1 VPSGSGAIALGPERP
16 ILTVERVRAAGAG
29 TFEVA
34 RVSIARMDASE
45 LKRAACAAVDEIRD
59 DLLQLSHRIH
69 AKPELAFEER
79 EAAALLSASIRRSG
93 LAVEVGAYGLETAFA
108 AEFGSGDAGCVA
120 ILAEYDALPEIGHAC
135 GHNIIASAAIGAGLA
150 LFGLADRLPGR
161 VRILGTPA
169 EERGGGKELMAR
181 EGAFD
186 GVDAAMM
193 VHPAGANLVT
203 MPSLACSE
211 LDVGYRGRASHA
223 SAMPEQGINA
233 LDALVIAYQAIGA
246 LRQHIGLFERI
257 HGIITD
263 GGQAPNIVP
272 EYAAGRFYVRAAN
285 AEELARLKTR
295 VEGCFRAGAS
305 ATGAELELTWSEV
318 DYLDIRFNEPLA
330 ERYRANAESLG
341 RVFFPIEK
349 VPARLA
355 GSTDMGNVSHRV
367 PSIHPMIA
375 SAPLGCSIHN
385 AEFAQW
391 AGGKMGDEAVVDGA
405 KALAMTAL
413 DYLCDPELRG
423 RARESFE
430 RGGVQ

>member
-1 VPSGSGAIALGPERP
+1 MGA
-16 ILTVERVRAAGAG
+16 T
-29 TFEVA
+29 
-34 RVSIARMDASE
+34 E
-45 LKRAACAAVDEIRD
+45 LKQAVCAAVDDIREE
-59 DLLQLSHRIH
+59 LLRLSHGIH

-79 EAAALLSASIRRSG
+79 EAAALLSESIRRSG
-93 LAVEVGAYGLETAFA
+93 LEVETGAYGLETAFT

-120 ILAEYDALPEIGHAC
+120 VLAEYDALPEIGHAC
-135 GHNIIASAAIGAGLA
+135 GHNIIASAAVGAGLA
-150 LFGLADRLPGR
+150 LFALADRLPGR

-181 EGAFD
+181 KGAFD

-211 LDVGYRGRASHA
+211 VEVHYQGRASHA

-233 LDALVIAYQAIGA
+233 LDALVIAYQSIGA
-246 LRQHIGLFERI
+246 LRQHIGIFERI

-272 EYAAGRFYVRAAN
+272 ENAAGRFYVRAAN
-285 AEELARLKTR
+285 ADELAALKTR
-295 VEGCFRAGAS
+295 VENCFDAGAK
-305 ATGAELELTWSEV
+305 ATGAELKFSWNEV

-330 ERYRANAESLG
+330 ESYRANAETLG

-349 VPARLA
+349 VPIGLA
-355 GSTDMGNVSHRV
+355 GSTDMGNVSYRV

-375 SAPLGCSIHN
+375 SAPLLCSIHN
-385 AEFAQW
+385 AEFEQW
-391 AGGKMGDEAVVDGA
+391 AGGEMGDEAAVDGA
-405 KALAMTAL
+405 KALAMTAV
-413 DYLCDPELRG
+413 DYLCDPELR
-423 RARESFE
+423 RRVRESFE
-430 RGGVQ
+430 QSGGQ